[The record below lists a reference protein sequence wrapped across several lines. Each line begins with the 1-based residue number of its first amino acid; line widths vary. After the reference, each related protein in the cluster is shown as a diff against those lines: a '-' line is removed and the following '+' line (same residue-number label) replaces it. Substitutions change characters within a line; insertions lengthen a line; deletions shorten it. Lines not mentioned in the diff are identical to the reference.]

1 MTTTTTFT
9 INRKVK
15 GTRTLFFA
23 TFNGKRFNNTNFC
36 RKWEAVGLAKAYI
49 KHYGVEKLNEL
60 SK

>member
-23 TFNGKRFNNTNFC
+23 TFNGWK
-36 RKWEAVGLAKAYI
+36 KI
-49 KHYGVEKLNEL
+49 
-60 SK
+60 